1 MQQLLPKISIKVNE
15 NVFIKDP
22 DNSELG
28 RKILTQGIEL
38 IDKIGF
44 ENFTFGKLSKII
56 KSSEASIYRYFES
69 KHKLL
74 LYYAS
79 WYWSWM
85 EFSIVFK
92 IANIDSPH
100 DRLVRTLKFL
110 TQEIEIDKSFSHI
123 NETKLNKIIINES
136 SKVYHT
142 IEVDSENRDGIYS
155 GFKQLVSR
163 VSEII
168 LEINP
173 DYPYSHMLVSTVIE
187 GAHSQRYFAKHLPR
201 LTNVIDGEDAVTQF
215 YTELVFKAIK
225 SDNK

>member
-92 IANIDSPH
+92 IANIDSPK

-142 IEVDSENRDGIYS
+142 IEVDSENRDGIY
-155 GFKQLVSR
+155 FYVIQ
-163 VSEII
+163 SEQ
-168 LEINP
+168 N
-173 DYPYSHMLVSTVIE
+173 
-187 GAHSQRYFAKHLPR
+187 Q
-201 LTNVIDGEDAVTQF
+201 
-215 YTELVFKAIK
+215 
-225 SDNK
+225 